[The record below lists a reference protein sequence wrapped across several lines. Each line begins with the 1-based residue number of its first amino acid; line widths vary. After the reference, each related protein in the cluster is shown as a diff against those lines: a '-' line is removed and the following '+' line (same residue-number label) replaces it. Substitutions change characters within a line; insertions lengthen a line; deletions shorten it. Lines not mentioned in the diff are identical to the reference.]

1 MASKWN
7 GCTVS
12 VTCINRLG
20 VYQGLVSDVNPETQ
34 TILLS
39 KPFKNGIPCE
49 DHQVALSAHI
59 IEEIKIIENVSEPLK
74 ATVSKPVA
82 KRAHRPVSENIA
94 HFRPGPSLNNTPA
107 KQFSKP
113 PPNIESPRK
122 ALNDADT
129 FQSALW
135 GFEIIDFTFQPQLLR
150 NLVMK
155 AVGRHKCVTGFE
167 IRLFIVIISLPMAKR
182 SKMLDLESEC
192 NNPMEIDLVIVVA
205 KGEALHDQSSVQ
217 EIDDLSKQKRHVK
230 SGEVLRHAGIINSN
244 KKNPRHKWT
253 ERDEACFGEPI
264 KPHLMK
270 EFDFEKNL
278 ALFNK
283 QAVFD
288 KINAQQRPDLVRQT
302 DRSHRGYKTEDTPT
316 RFRQILV
323 PQTGPKEYI
332 TDEGMVVPSI
342 SASLRDQLFALAQDT
357 EFTFARQAELI
368 GRAVAEIAIPLLGG
382 PHRLNPLNNQ
392 QKPLVVVMVGS
403 HRPGALG
410 VNAARQL
417 ASQGVDTIVFLS
429 HPMFYDDNVDQELNL
444 FRQTGHKI
452 TDTIHELP
460 PSGVDLVVIALA
472 DERTQKVP
480 RHVANWVSDSKS
492 VLLAVDPPAHG
503 TPGIPVKYSLV
514 PCLPLAHS
522 PDNGKLFLVNLTI
535 PHKTLFLES
544 GVNTRLK
551 RSKKSAMKTLKMT
564 ALHRFNIRDT
574 QLERNSIWL
583 SSNYP
588 VHNTATIDE
597 INAWTC
603 NTCKNSASCN
613 TAHTSPR
620 NNFCGLRGRKST
632 LLENTKPTK
641 TPK

>member
-1 MASKWN
+1 
-7 GCTVS
+7 
-12 VTCINRLG
+12 
-20 VYQGLVSDVNPETQ
+20 
-34 TILLS
+34 
-39 KPFKNGIPCE
+39 
-49 DHQVALSAHI
+49 
-59 IEEIKIIENVSEPLK
+59 
-74 ATVSKPVA
+74 
-82 KRAHRPVSENIA
+82 
-94 HFRPGPSLNNTPA
+94 
-107 KQFSKP
+107 
-113 PPNIESPRK
+113 
-122 ALNDADT
+122 
-129 FQSALW
+129 
-135 GFEIIDFTFQPQLLR
+135 
-150 NLVMK
+150 
-155 AVGRHKCVTGFE
+155 
-167 IRLFIVIISLPMAKR
+167 
-182 SKMLDLESEC
+182 
-192 NNPMEIDLVIVVA
+192 MEIDLVIVVA
-205 KGEALHDQSSVQ
+205 KV
-217 EIDDLSKQKRHVK
+217 
-230 SGEVLRHAGIINSN
+230 INSN

-535 PHKTLFLES
+535 PHKVF
-544 GVNTRLK
+544 
-551 RSKKSAMKTLKMT
+551 
-564 ALHRFNIRDT
+564 T
-574 QLERNSIWL
+574 QLSIR
-583 SSNYP
+583 YR
-588 VHNTATIDE
+588 
-597 INAWTC
+597 
-603 NTCKNSASCN
+603 
-613 TAHTSPR
+613 SP
-620 NNFCGLRGRKST
+620 FG
-632 LLENTKPTK
+632 
-641 TPK
+641 PKFVIPLHSKD